1 MAAGNNTKLT
11 PAAVSAMASK
21 HRSCADDITSQQ
33 RTLTGHISTLTSVNS
48 GRMMQRLLE
57 VHQEWN
63 RLTADIV
70 GNLTQMATTL
80 DSVAQ
85 NLQSEDESNASQTS
99 Y

>member
-11 PAAVSAMASK
+11 PADVSAMAGK
-21 HRSCADDITSQQ
+21 HRAVAEEITGQQ

-57 VHQEWN
+57 VHQEWD
-63 RLTADIV
+63 RLTKDIV
-70 GNLTQMATTL
+70 TNLTTMATTL

-85 NLQSEDESNASQTS
+85 NLQSEDEAGASGVH

>member
-11 PAAVSAMASK
+11 PAEVSAMAGK
-21 HRSCADDITSQQ
+21 HRTCADDITSQQ
-33 RTLTGHISTLTSVNS
+33 RTLTSHISTLTTVNS

-63 RLTADIV
+63 RLTTDIV
-70 GNLTQMATTL
+70 TNLTTMATTL
-80 DSVAQ
+80 DSVAK
-85 NLQSEDESNASQTS
+85 NLQSEDETNASNVN

>member
-11 PAAVSAMASK
+11 PAEVSAMAQK
-21 HRSCADDITSQQ
+21 HRTCADDITSQQ

-57 VHQEWN
+57 VHHEWD
-63 RLTADIV
+63 RLTKDIV
-70 GNLTQMATTL
+70 TNLTTMATTL

-85 NLQSEDESNASQTS
+85 NLQSEDESGAAQIS

>member
-11 PAAVSAMASK
+11 PAEVRAMAGK
-21 HRSCADDITSQQ
+21 HRACGEDITSQQ
-33 RTLTGHISTLTSVNS
+33 RTLTSHISTLTTVNS

-63 RLTADIV
+63 RLTTDIV
-70 GNLTQMATTL
+70 TNLTTMATTL

-85 NLQSEDESNASQTS
+85 NLQSEDESNASQVN